1 METSTETNPLHQK
14 TLELC
19 QSILGHSDFNSLRT
33 RVESFLSNEAARGE
47 YNGLVEQGQ
56 FLQHRQ
62 DTGGIVSQEEAADF
76 EKKRESVLGNTV
88 IRDFLQAQQEIQTIQ
103 QFVTGYVT
111 KTFELGRVPTEEDF
125 SEGGSCGSGCG
136 CH

>member
-1 METSTETNPLHQK
+1 METSIETNPLHQK

-19 QSILGHSDFNSLRT
+19 QSILGHSDFTSLRG
-33 RVESFLSNEAARGE
+33 RVESFLGNESARAE

-88 IRDFLQAQQEIQTIQ
+88 IRDFLQAQQEITTIQ